1 MFDHDVVDQALAFKQ
16 SVPVGAVVI
25 TKMDSHAKAGGALS
39 ACVSE
44 IDLFSFSNCFSV
56 AATKSPIVYIGTGEH
71 MDDFEPFDTKKFV
84 QKLLGT

>member
-1 MFDHDVVDQALAFKQ
+1 M
-16 SVPVGAVVI
+16 PVGAVVI

-39 ACVSE
+39 AYVHLRSPGPRTY
-44 IDLFSFSNCFSV
+44 LPSV

-84 QKLLGT
+84 QKLLGARSVCAHQI